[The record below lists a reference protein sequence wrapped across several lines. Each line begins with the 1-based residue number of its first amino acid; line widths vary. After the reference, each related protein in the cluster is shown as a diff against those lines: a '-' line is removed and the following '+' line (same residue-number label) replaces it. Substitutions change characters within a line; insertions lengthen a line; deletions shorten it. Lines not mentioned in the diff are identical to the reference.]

1 MTSQIVLLNGLG
13 VAMASDSAVS
23 AGDRVMNAS
32 EKIFDLP
39 KPHKIAILISG
50 SAEFMGY
57 PWEVL
62 FDAWSGTLNKSM
74 PSVLDYGNSLSDW
87 LKVKLPSHSTMATL
101 DDDFIKNYMDSV
113 LPFTHESLRNIVMP
127 KVSTLLSQEELEL
140 ANEMHWGD
148 GIRELVESKIGEDT
162 KNEIRE
168 WLEGY
173 VQWYK
178 ENFSPADGI
187 SSAQANVWVTRYL
200 SIFTAVPDSDQEVTI
215 LDYWINDIPF
225 HNEFRNL
232 FIELCCA
239 TLTNPHVQNAATL
252 VVAGF
257 GDNEL
262 FPAYWKCDLY
272 GVVSGNLIKKNE
284 VFSESTRNPRWV
296 SLGQTGAIDQ
306 LIDGYDQLVEDVAN
320 THHRNSLLDIE
331 KQIPDI
337 DDPQILE
344 FRARVAEKVASDSIS
359 NSLKPAG
366 REHRTGPFQNA
377 ISMSPLAN
385 LADYASQLVGVQAA
399 HASMT
404 QANPTVGGPIDVAT
418 ITRRSGFVWVNHK

>member
-39 KPHKIAILISG
+39 KPHKVAILISG

-62 FDAWSGTLNKSM
+62 FDAWTGTLTKSM
-74 PSVLDYGNSLSDW
+74 PSVLDYGNSLCDW
-87 LKVKLPSHSTMATL
+87 LKVKLPSHSTTATL
-101 DDDFIKNYMDSV
+101 DDDFIRNKIESV
-113 LPFTHESLRNIVMP
+113 LPFTHESLRNIAMP
-127 KVSTLLSQEELEL
+127 KISSLLDGPEMDL
-140 ANEMHWGD
+140 ANEMHWTN
-148 GIRELVESKIGEDT
+148 ETCQLVESKLSAET
-162 KNEIRE
+162 KNEIHD
-168 WLEGY
+168 WLVGY
-173 VQWYK
+173 INWYK
-178 ENFSPADGI
+178 ESFTPADGI
-187 SSAQANVWVTRYL
+187 SAAQANVWVTNYL
-200 SIFTAVPDSDQEVTI
+200 SLLTTAAEFDQELTI

-225 HNEFRNL
+225 HDEFRHL

-239 TLTNPHVQNAATL
+239 TLTNPHIQNAATL
-252 VVAGF
+252 VIAGF

-262 FPAYWKCDLY
+262 FPSYWKCDFY

-284 VFSESTRNPRWV
+284 VFSEGSRNPRWI

-306 LIDGYDQLVEDVAN
+306 LIEGYDQLVEDVAN

-344 FRARVAEKVASDSIS
+344 FKAKVAEIVASDTIS